1 MDKLKA
7 FYHSRKWESFTK
19 QLRLE
24 RATAEGYVI
33 CEHCGKPILKPYDC
47 IAHHVTELTEQ
58 NVGDVSIALNPDN
71 IKLIHFRCHNELHKR
86 FGFNRRPIKKVY
98 IVFGAPC
105 SGKTSFVEENAG
117 DNDIILEIDRL
128 YQGITKSGVH
138 ELPQAVKSNVFK
150 LRDSMLDMIA
160 TRYGAWE
167 NAYIIGG
174 YPLLNERERLA
185 DRVNAD
191 KIIYVDTPKD
201 VCLLRL
207 EADPNG
213 RDRDKWR
220 GYIEQWFER
229 HTEDPPL

>member
-19 QLRLE
+19 QIRLE

-191 KIIYVDTPKD
+191 KIIYVDTPKE

-207 EADPNG
+207 ESEPNG

-220 GYIEQWFER
+220 GYIDDWFAR
-229 HTEDPPL
+229 CTLPL

>member
-1 MDKLKA
+1 M
-7 FYHSRKWESFTK
+7 
-19 QLRLE
+19 
-24 RATAEGYVI
+24 I

-117 DNDIILEIDRL
+117 DNDIILEIGRL

-191 KIIYVDTPKD
+191 KIIYVDTPKE

-207 EADPNG
+207 ESDPNG

-220 GYIEQWFER
+220 GYIDDWFAR
-229 HTEDPPL
+229 CTLPL

>member
-58 NVGDVSIALNPDN
+58 NVGDISIALNPDN

-191 KIIYVDTPKD
+191 KIIYVDTPKE

-207 EADPNG
+207 ESEPNG

-220 GYIEQWFER
+220 GYIEDWFAR
-229 HTEDPPL
+229 CTLPL

>member
-1 MDKLKA
+1 MDRLKA
-7 FYHSRKWESFTK
+7 FYRSRKWESFTK

-191 KIIYVDTPKD
+191 KIIYVDTPKE

-207 EADPNG
+207 ESEPNG

-220 GYIEQWFER
+220 GYIDDWFAR
-229 HTEDPPL
+229 CTLPL

>member
-1 MDKLKA
+1 M
-7 FYHSRKWESFTK
+7 
-19 QLRLE
+19 
-24 RATAEGYVI
+24 I

-138 ELPQAVKSNVFK
+138 ELPQVVKSNVFK

-191 KIIYVDTPKD
+191 KIIYVDTPKE

-207 EADPNG
+207 ESEPNG

-220 GYIEQWFER
+220 GYIDDWFAR
-229 HTEDPPL
+229 CTLPL

>member
-7 FYHSRKWESFTK
+7 FYHSRRWENFAK

-58 NVGDVSIALNPDN
+58 NVDDVTISLNPAN

-86 FGFNRRPIKKVY
+86 FGFNKKPIKKVY
-98 IVFGAPC
+98 IVYGSPC
-105 SGKTSFVEENAG
+105 SGKTKFVEDNAG
-117 DNDIILEIDRL
+117 DNDIILEVDRL
-128 YQGITKSGVH
+128 YQAITKAEVH
-138 ELPQAVKSNVFK
+138 GLPQAVKSNVFK
-150 LRDSMLDMIA
+150 LRDTMLDMIA
-160 TRYGAWE
+160 MRYGAWE

-174 YPLLNERERLA
+174 YPLLTERERLA

-191 KIIYVDTPKD
+191 KIIFIDTPKE

-220 GYIEQWFER
+220 GYIEEWFAR
-229 HTEDPPL
+229 CTPPCQ

>member
-1 MDKLKA
+1 MNKLQA
-7 FYHSRKWESFTK
+7 FYKSRKWESFRRGVIADRTNG
-19 QLRLE
+19 
-24 RATAEGYVI
+24 EGYVI
-33 CEHCGKPILKPYDC
+33 CEHCGKPIVRAYDL
-47 IAHHVTELTEQ
+47 IAHHKQELTEI
-58 NVGDVSIALNPDN
+58 NVDDVNVSLNPDN
-71 IKLIHFRCHNELHKR
+71 IALIHFRCHNELHKR
-86 FGFNRRPIKKVY
+86 YGFNRRPIKKVY

-150 LRDSMLDMIA
+150 LRDVMLDMIA

-185 DRVNAD
+185 DRVSAD
-191 KIIYVDTPKD
+191 RIIYIDTPKE

-207 EADPNG
+207 ESEPNG

-220 GYIEQWFER
+220 GYIDDWFARCTRPIE
-229 HTEDPPL
+229 

>member
-1 MDKLKA
+1 M
-7 FYHSRKWESFTK
+7 
-19 QLRLE
+19 
-24 RATAEGYVI
+24 I

-191 KIIYVDTPKD
+191 KIIYVDTPKE

-207 EADPNG
+207 ESEPNG

-220 GYIEQWFER
+220 GYIDDWFAR
-229 HTEDPPL
+229 CTLPL

>member
-58 NVGDVSIALNPDN
+58 NVGDISIALNPDN

-191 KIIYVDTPKD
+191 KIIYVDTPKE

-207 EADPNG
+207 ESEPNG

-220 GYIEQWFER
+220 GYIDDWFAR
-229 HTEDPPL
+229 CTLPL

>member
-1 MDKLKA
+1 MDRLKA

-117 DNDIILEIDRL
+117 DNDIILEIARL

-191 KIIYVDTPKD
+191 KIIYVDTPKE

-207 EADPNG
+207 ESEPNG

-220 GYIEQWFER
+220 GYIEDWFAR
-229 HTEDPPL
+229 CTLPL

>member
-191 KIIYVDTPKD
+191 KIIYVDTPKE

-207 EADPNG
+207 ESEPNG

-220 GYIEQWFER
+220 GYIDDWFAR
-229 HTEDPPL
+229 CTLPL

>member
-117 DNDIILEIDRL
+117 DNDIILEIGRL

-191 KIIYVDTPKD
+191 KIIYVDTPKE

-207 EADPNG
+207 ESDPNG

-220 GYIEQWFER
+220 GYIDDWFAR
-229 HTEDPPL
+229 CTLPL

>member
-1 MDKLKA
+1 MDRLKA
-7 FYHSRKWESFTK
+7 FYRSRKWESFTK

-117 DNDIILEIDRL
+117 DNDIILEIGRL

-191 KIIYVDTPKD
+191 KIIYVDTPKE

-207 EADPNG
+207 ESDPNG

-220 GYIEQWFER
+220 GYIDDWFAR
-229 HTEDPPL
+229 CTLPL

>member
-1 MDKLKA
+1 MDRLKA

-86 FGFNRRPIKKVY
+86 YGFNRRPIKKVY

-117 DNDIILEIDRL
+117 GNDIILEIDRL

-220 GYIEQWFER
+220 GYIDDWFAR
-229 HTEDPPL
+229 CTLPL

>member
-58 NVGDVSIALNPDN
+58 NVGDVSIALNPNN
-71 IKLIHFRCHNELHKR
+71 IKLIHFRCHNEMHKR

-117 DNDIILEIDRL
+117 DNDIILEIARL

-191 KIIYVDTPKD
+191 KIIYVDTPKE

-207 EADPNG
+207 ESEPNG

-220 GYIEQWFER
+220 GYIDDWFAR
-229 HTEDPPL
+229 CTLPL